1 MLKAVPLNS
10 VAETVE
16 SPFILLVDGITLKE
30 GFTSR
35 KRSILRLLKTN
46 SAGEL
51 LQPTGRQRHVVFP
64 LTDSPKEAEIRKA
77 LINPQ
82 EGTLPVFEVS
92 PASGRFMHRA
102 SQIALGLGI
111 VYLAGGLLVGVALPT
126 GLRWVSQYYG
136 GGAMTIEERQRAKKV
151 IREFEIMKENVV
163 DQRAKVFFKAIKG
176 ARTEK

>member
-1 MLKAVPLNS
+1 MIKAVPLNS
-10 VAETVE
+10 VAETTE
-16 SPFILLVDGITLKE
+16 IPFILLADGFILKE

-35 KRSILRLLKTN
+35 KHGILRFLKTK

-51 LQPTGRQRHVVFP
+51 LQPTGKQRHVIFSLAQP
-64 LTDSPKEAEIRKA
+64 PKQAEIEQA
-77 LINPQ
+77 LNNPQ
-82 EGTLPVFEVS
+82 ASALPVFEVS
-92 PASGRFMHRA
+92 PASGKFMHRA
-102 SQIALGLGI
+102 SQVALGLGI
-111 VYLAGGLLVGVALPT
+111 VYLAGGLLVGAALPT

-163 DQRAKVFFKAIKG
+163 DQRAKDFFKAIKG